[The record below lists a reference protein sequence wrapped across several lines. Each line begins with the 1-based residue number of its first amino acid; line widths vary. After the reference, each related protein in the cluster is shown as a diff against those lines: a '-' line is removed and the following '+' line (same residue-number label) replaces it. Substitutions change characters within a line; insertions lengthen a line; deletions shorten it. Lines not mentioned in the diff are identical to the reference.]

1 MKPVLR
7 PSNLAADPP
16 TLTPMQSWQRF
27 TVVTASVLAL
37 HGAALWAVQA
47 YKVRMDLVDK
57 VPALVTRMLEPPK
70 PLELKPPE
78 PLSPPLP
85 VPRSTPPPPEPKPVK
100 AAPPP
105 KTAPVP
111 SPAPQRSAVP
121 VAESPAP
128 APLPLATN
136 NPNPA
141 PNAPTGSATPAPAT
155 PPVAAAPPAAKAP
168 TPAPALQLPTADVE
182 HADNQY
188 RAPYPKMS
196 QRLGEEG
203 RVVLRVMVGAD
214 GKPTGA
220 TVAKS
225 SGSEHLDRAGID
237 TVMRW
242 RFKPGT
248 RGGTPEAMS
257 VLQPVDFKLPS

>member
-1 MKPVLR
+1 
-7 PSNLAADPP
+7 
-16 TLTPMQSWQRF
+16 MQSWQRF

-70 PLELKPPE
+70 PPELKPPE
-78 PLSPPLP
+78 LLPPPLP
-85 VPRSTPPPPEPKPVK
+85 VPRPTPPPPEPKPAK

-105 KTAPVP
+105 KMAQAP
-111 SPAPQRSAVP
+111 SPALPPSVAP
-121 VAESPAP
+121 VADAPTP
-128 APLPLATN
+128 APLPLATS
-136 NPNPA
+136 NPSA
-141 PNAPTGSATPAPAT
+141 PNAPTGSATPAPVA

-168 TPAPALQLPTADVE
+168 TPAPVLQLPSADVE

-214 GKPTGA
+214 GKPTSA
-220 TVAKS
+220 AVAKS

>member
-1 MKPVLR
+1 
-7 PSNLAADPP
+7 
-16 TLTPMQSWQRF
+16 MQFWQRF
-27 TVVTASVLAL
+27 TVVTASALAL
-37 HGAALWAVQA
+37 HGAALWAVQT
-47 YKVRMDLVDK
+47 YNVRMDLVDK

-70 PLELKPPE
+70 PVEVKPPE
-78 PLSPPLP
+78 RLPAPLP
-85 VPRSTPPPPEPKPVK
+85 APRPAPPPQEPKPVK
-100 AAPPP
+100 AATPP

-111 SPAPQRSAVP
+111 SPVPALTPAPSVAP
-121 VAESPAP
+121 VAETPAP
-128 APLPLATN
+128 TLMPLATN
-136 NPNPA
+136 NPSAA
-141 PNAPTGSATPAPAT
+141 PNAPTGSATPAPAA
-155 PPVAAAPPAAKAP
+155 PPVAAAQPAAKAP

-203 RVVLRVMVGAD
+203 RVLLRVMVGAD
-214 GKPTGA
+214 GRPTGA

-248 RGGTPEAMS
+248 RGGVPEAMS

>member
-1 MKPVLR
+1 MLR
-7 PSNLAADPP
+7 PSNPAADPP
-16 TLTPMQSWQRF
+16 TLTAMQSWQRF

-37 HGAALWAVQA
+37 HGAALWAVQN

-70 PLELKPPE
+70 PVEVKPPE
-78 PLSPPLP
+78 LLPPPLP
-85 VPRSTPPPPEPKPVK
+85 VPRPTPPPPEPKPAK
-100 AAPPP
+100 AAAPP
-105 KTAPVP
+105 KMAQVP
-111 SPAPQRSAVP
+111 SPTPPPSAAP
-121 VAESPAP
+121 VADAPTP
-128 APLPLATN
+128 APLPLATS
-136 NPNPA
+136 NPSPA
-141 PNAPTGSATPAPAT
+141 PNAPTGSATPAPAA
-155 PPVAAAPPAAKAP
+155 PPVASAPPAPKAP

>member
-1 MKPVLR
+1 MLR
-7 PSNLAADPP
+7 LTNPATYPP
-16 TLTPMQSWQRF
+16 TLTAMQSWQRF

-47 YKVRMDLVDK
+47 YKVRMDLADK

-70 PLELKPPE
+70 PVELKSPE
-78 PLSPPLP
+78 LLPPPLP
-85 VPRSTPPPPEPKPVK
+85 VPRPTPPPEPKPAK

-105 KTAPVP
+105 KTAPMA
-111 SPAPQRSAVP
+111 SPAPLPSAAP
-121 VAESPAP
+121 AAETPAP
-128 APLPLATN
+128 APMPLASN
-136 NPNPA
+136 NPSPA
-141 PNAPTGSATPAPAT
+141 PNAPTGSATPAPAA
-155 PPVAAAPPAAKAP
+155 PPVASAPPAAKAP

-203 RVVLRVMVGAD
+203 RVLLRVMVGAD